1 MRVSDKGSVLVITL
15 ILMSVTMTLALYIV
29 KLSKDVVQSYQMVMD
44 KLDAKIEAES
54 TVEVL
59 KFLLSTNPV
68 EKNRINV
75 NTKIDENLSVSK
87 TFYTDGREEKINNTT
102 VRIYDTGRKINL
114 LSIDETMVKVLF
126 SNIGIDRKRIPI
138 ASDSYMDWIDKDDL
152 KRLNGAER
160 YYYRFEKKASY
171 EPRNSITIQD
181 VEELRLIRGFDKD
194 YQKIKDYF
202 FIYHKG
208 STNIYAAQP
217 KVLKALL
224 GLSDEQVVQIIS
236 LREKEEK
243 FEGLEGSLEGLLPTL
258 SEYISSYPNNIYE
271 IYIKTSKGEA
281 VEKLY
286 SIIDFH
292 VYEDKPFIVVKYV
305 H

>member
-1 MRVSDKGSVLVITL
+1 MRTSNKGSVLIITL
-15 ILMSVTMTLALYIV
+15 ILMSVAITLALYIV
-29 KLSKDVVQSYQMVMD
+29 KLSKDIVQSYQMVMD
-44 KLDAKIEAES
+44 KLEAKIEAES
-54 TVEVL
+54 TVEIL

-68 EKNRINV
+68 IKNRINV

-87 TFYTDGREEKINNTT
+87 TFYTDGREERIKNTT

-114 LSIDETMVKVLF
+114 LSIDETIVKALF
-126 SNIGIDRKRIPI
+126 SNIGIDKKRIPI
-138 ASDSYMDWIDKDDL
+138 VSDSYMDWIDRDNF
-152 KRLNGAER
+152 KRLNGAEK
-160 YYYRFEKKASY
+160 YYYRFEKKVSY

-181 VEELRLIRGFDKD
+181 IEELRLIRGFDRD

-217 KVLKALL
+217 EVLKALL
-224 GLSDEQVVQIIS
+224 GLSDEQVIQIIS
-236 LREKEEK
+236 LRKKEER
-243 FEGLEGSLEGLLPTL
+243 FEGLEGSLEGIVPAL
-258 SEYISSYPNNIYE
+258 SEYISLYPNNIYE
-271 IYIKTSKGEA
+271 IYIKTSKGKA

-292 VYEDKPFIVVKYV
+292 IYEDKPLIVVKYV